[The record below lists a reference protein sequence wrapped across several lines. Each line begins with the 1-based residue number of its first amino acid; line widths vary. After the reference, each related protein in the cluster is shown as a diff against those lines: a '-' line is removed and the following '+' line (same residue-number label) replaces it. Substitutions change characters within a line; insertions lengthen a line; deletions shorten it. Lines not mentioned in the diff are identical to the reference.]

1 MVADPELMSYRELQ
15 QMCKANGLSA
25 TGKTTELRESLEAFL
40 RSNGAGVE
48 APAGNELAYSNSGG
62 KGDSGY
68 RSGDDDGGGGTGAR
82 DMRGDEDA
90 YGNVG
95 RRGRREFGG
104 DEDAYGNVG
113 RRGRRDF
120 GGDEDAYGN
129 GGGRGGY
136 AGSMGARERRDVR
149 RQEQGANV
157 KPGDWTCPNCG
168 ASVFAS
174 KTRCYKCGTI
184 NPDPDARAAAAARSS
199 GRGTPPWHPDSAG
212 KRRDAP
218 GGASWAWQGLEG
230 DESFEVSLE
239 DDEAA
244 FREAFGPA
252 RSSGIDFGDK
262 GKDIPVEVEL
272 PRKLRNEL
280 PPEMA
285 PVAHF
290 DDLACGR
297 VLRRNLRFAGFA
309 QPTPVQSHSMPVAL
323 GGLDVISVA
332 QTGSGKTLAFMLPIL
347 KRLLEVRTPVRV
359 ARDEPSGDG
368 GGGRGRGGGG
378 YERSGRGGGGAYGGR
393 GSRVRTR
400 GYGEP
405 VAIRALVLAPTRELA
420 QQIAA
425 ESEKFAFRTG
435 LRIGIAYGGTP
446 FGSQM
451 RELERGCDVL
461 IGTPGRVNDMVSRER
476 VSLRNVE
483 VLVLDEAD
491 RMLDM
496 GFEPQ
501 IRSLVEEADMP
512 SSGREG
518 GARSSKGRGRVEE
531 DGFGDDDDGDEA
543 VGGGVSSGRQ
553 TLMFSATFPKAV
565 RTIADSFLV
574 DPLMLKVGRVGGAA
588 TSVTQRVIRVE
599 GRDKTDK
606 TAELLREVPG
616 KTIVFVNTKR
626 EADNLEYDLN
636 ALGHPSASVHGD
648 KDQRE
653 RERALGD
660 FKAGRIEVIIG
671 TDVLGRGIDVPEV
684 THVINYDAPD
694 EIEDYTHRI
703 GRTGRAGHLGIATTM
718 ITGANRNLAREL
730 TQMLAASKQE
740 VPEWLADMV
749 PNRGGGGG
757 RRGGGRGRGGGGGG
771 GGDRGRARR
780 FGGDGDG
787 GGGRGGG
794 GGYSPYG
801 GGGRAA
807 RGGY

>member
-1 MVADPELMSYRELQ
+1 M
-15 QMCKANGLSA
+15 
-25 TGKTTELRESLEAFL
+25 
-40 RSNGAGVE
+40 
-48 APAGNELAYSNSGG
+48 
-62 KGDSGY
+62 
-68 RSGDDDGGGGTGAR
+68 
-82 DMRGDEDA
+82 
-90 YGNVG
+90 
-95 RRGRREFGG
+95 
-104 DEDAYGNVG
+104 
-113 RRGRRDF
+113 
-120 GGDEDAYGN
+120 
-129 GGGRGGY
+129 
-136 AGSMGARERRDVR
+136 
-149 RQEQGANV
+149 
-157 KPGDWTCPNCG
+157 
-168 ASVFAS
+168 
-174 KTRCYKCGTI
+174 
-184 NPDPDARAAAAARSS
+184 
-199 GRGTPPWHPDSAG
+199 
-212 KRRDAP
+212 
-218 GGASWAWQGLEG
+218 
-230 DESFEVSLE
+230 E

-262 GKDIPVEVEL
+262 AKDIPVEVEL

-297 VLRRNLRFAGFA
+297 VLRRNLGFAGFA

-323 GGLDVISVA
+323 AGLDVISVA

-347 KRLLEVRTPVRV
+347 KRLLE
-359 ARDEPSGDG
+359 
-368 GGGRGRGGGG
+368 
-378 YERSGRGGGGAYGGR
+378 
-393 GSRVRTR
+393 
-400 GYGEP
+400 
-405 VAIRALVLAPTRELA
+405 
-420 QQIAA
+420 QIAA

-435 LRIGIAYGGTP
+435 LRIGLAYGGTP

-518 GARSSKGRGRVEE
+518 GARSSQGRGRVEE
-531 DGFGDDDDGDEA
+531 EDGFGDNDDGDEA
-543 VGGGVSSGRQ
+543 VGGGVSIGRQ

-565 RTIADSFLV
+565 RAIADSFLV

-740 VPEWLADMV
+740 VPEWLADM
-749 PNRGGGGG
+749 
-757 RRGGGRGRGGGGGG
+757 
-771 GGDRGRARR
+771 
-780 FGGDGDG
+780 
-787 GGGRGGG
+787 
-794 GGYSPYG
+794 
-801 GGGRAA
+801 
-807 RGGY
+807 

>member
-1 MVADPELMSYRELQ
+1 MTSD
-15 QMCKANGLSA
+15 C
-25 TGKTTELRESLEAFL
+25 
-40 RSNGAGVE
+40 
-48 APAGNELAYSNSGG
+48 
-62 KGDSGY
+62 
-68 RSGDDDGGGGTGAR
+68 
-82 DMRGDEDA
+82 
-90 YGNVG
+90 
-95 RRGRREFGG
+95 
-104 DEDAYGNVG
+104 
-113 RRGRRDF
+113 
-120 GGDEDAYGN
+120 
-129 GGGRGGY
+129 
-136 AGSMGARERRDVR
+136 
-149 RQEQGANV
+149 
-157 KPGDWTCPNCG
+157 
-168 ASVFAS
+168 
-174 KTRCYKCGTI
+174 
-184 NPDPDARAAAAARSS
+184 
-199 GRGTPPWHPDSAG
+199 
-212 KRRDAP
+212 
-218 GGASWAWQGLEG
+218 
-230 DESFEVSLE
+230 
-239 DDEAA
+239 
-244 FREAFGPA
+244 
-252 RSSGIDFGDK
+252 
-262 GKDIPVEVEL
+262 
-272 PRKLRNEL
+272 
-280 PPEMA
+280 
-285 PVAHF
+285 
-290 DDLACGR
+290 
-297 VLRRNLRFAGFA
+297 
-309 QPTPVQSHSMPVAL
+309 
-323 GGLDVISVA
+323 
-332 QTGSGKTLAFMLPIL
+332 IL
-347 KRLLEVRTPVRV
+347 H
-359 ARDEPSGDG
+359 
-368 GGGRGRGGGG
+368 
-378 YERSGRGGGGAYGGR
+378 
-393 GSRVRTR
+393 
-400 GYGEP
+400 
-405 VAIRALVLAPTRELA
+405 
-420 QQIAA
+420 Q
-425 ESEKFAFRTG
+425 
-435 LRIGIAYGGTP
+435 
-446 FGSQM
+446 
-451 RELERGCDVL
+451 
-461 IGTPGRVNDMVSRER
+461 VSRER

-518 GARSSKGRGRVEE
+518 GARSSQGRGRVEEE

-565 RTIADSFLV
+565 RAIADSFLV

-771 GGDRGRARR
+771 GGGR
-780 FGGDGDG
+780 
-787 GGGRGGG
+787 G

-807 RGGY
+807 RSGGY